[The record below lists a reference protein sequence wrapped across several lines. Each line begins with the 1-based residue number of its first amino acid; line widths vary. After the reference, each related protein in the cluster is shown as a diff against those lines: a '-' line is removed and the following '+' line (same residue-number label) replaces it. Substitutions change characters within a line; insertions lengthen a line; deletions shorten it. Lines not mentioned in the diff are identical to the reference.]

1 MLRDEQIG
9 SGFWRNH
16 LWLPIQEACNKQDS
30 NRTEMKELKV
40 RVRTGRK
47 GEELVQVRA
56 AQLWIQS
63 HIAERLVYPRP
74 FAGPWVF

>member
-9 SGFWRNH
+9 SGFWKNH
-16 LWLPIQEACNKQDS
+16 LWLPTQEAFNKQDS

-40 RVRTGRK
+40 RVRAGRK
-47 GEELVQVRA
+47 GKELVQVRA

-63 HIAERLVYPRP
+63 HIAEHLVYPRP
-74 FAGPWVF
+74 FAGPQVF